1 MRTAAST
8 ATAIRA
14 QGLVKRYGDVVAL
27 DGVDLEVPRGT
38 VTGLLGPNGAGKT
51 TTVKILTTLLR
62 PTAGHASIEG
72 IDVARE
78 PARVREVIGL
88 AGQYAA
94 VDEVLTGRQNL
105 QVLGG
110 LFHLPREA
118 ATQRASELL
127 DWFDLVDAADRP
139 VSTYS
144 GGMRRRLDLAASLVH
159 RPPILFLDEPTTGLD
174 PRSRLA
180 LWDVIRDLVRDGTT
194 LLLTTQYL
202 EEADRLANDIVVI
215 DHGRVIAQGTADQLK
230 ARVGGD
236 AVYFRP
242 ARSEE
247 HRAALA
253 ALDGVG
259 AAAHTD
265 PATGEVSFPA
275 GEHGPAALMEI
286 VRRLDNAKIAVSDIG
301 VRRPSLDDVFLALT
315 GRATGEGDPEPQEP
329 VASH

>member
-127 DWFDLVDAADRP
+127 DWFDLVDAA
-139 VSTYS
+139 
-144 GGMRRRLDLAASLVH
+144 
-159 RPPILFLDEPTTGLD
+159 
-174 PRSRLA
+174 
-180 LWDVIRDLVRDGTT
+180 
-194 LLLTTQYL
+194 
-202 EEADRLANDIVVI
+202 
-215 DHGRVIAQGTADQLK
+215 
-230 ARVGGD
+230 
-236 AVYFRP
+236 
-242 ARSEE
+242 
-247 HRAALA
+247 
-253 ALDGVG
+253 
-259 AAAHTD
+259 
-265 PATGEVSFPA
+265 
-275 GEHGPAALMEI
+275 
-286 VRRLDNAKIAVSDIG
+286 
-301 VRRPSLDDVFLALT
+301 
-315 GRATGEGDPEPQEP
+315 
-329 VASH
+329 